1 MGEFVDLKAMPY
13 YLSDE
18 DVAWVEQTIAGMS
31 DEEKIGQLF
40 ISHNRGLDVDEAQ
53 EQISRYHY
61 GGQRYKDSG
70 SYSREV
76 FDFITGLRQV
86 AKIPMLVAANC
97 DNGGDGACADGVY
110 IATGA
115 AVDPKSTHAG
125 LPGERMDGDHRRI
138 LATGIAR
145 LRTKIQYRPVV
156 FELMPEEFTLGQ
168 LQLCVDQADDLDLAG
183 LDLKV

>member
-86 AKIPMLVAANC
+86 ANAGVHGKPVELKINEKWIDNIRISMGLVNAVTGEMLLKM
-97 DNGGDGACADGVY
+97 
-110 IATGA
+110 IAEGKLPAGKLATHHFTLDQMMEAYDVFGA
-115 AVDPKSTHAG
+115 A
-125 LPGERMDGDHRRI
+125 
-138 LATGIAR
+138 AT
-145 LRTKIQYRPVV
+145 TK
-156 FELMPEEFTLGQ
+156 
-168 LQLCVDQADDLDLAG
+168 A
-183 LDLKV
+183 LKVVITAE